1 MEMRL
6 RLRLVVVHDEGVAGG
21 VAHALARG
29 VVRARQ
35 VDHAVAELAG
45 EPVGPVQGLRWKG
58 WKVRIG
64 SAKNVGVDA

>member
-1 MEMRL
+1 
-6 RLRLVVVHDEGVAGG
+6 VVVHDEGVAGG

-45 EPVGPVQGLRWKG
+45 EPVGPVQGLCWKG
-58 WKVRIG
+58 WR
-64 SAKNVGVDA
+64 